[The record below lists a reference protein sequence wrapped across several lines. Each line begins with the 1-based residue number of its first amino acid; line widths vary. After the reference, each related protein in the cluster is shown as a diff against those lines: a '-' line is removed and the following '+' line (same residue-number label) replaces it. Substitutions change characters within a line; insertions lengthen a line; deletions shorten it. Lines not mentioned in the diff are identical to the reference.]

1 MSSGE
6 AGSLLLLNGIRPTE
20 AMAEGHPGK
29 KPKYGFCAGDAL
41 LPPLLTVGLRPLQ
54 KKGLLAMSRPSQCR
68 YQYGN

>member
-1 MSSGE
+1 
-6 AGSLLLLNGIRPTE
+6 
-20 AMAEGHPGK
+20 MAEGHPGK